1 MTKFFGGK
9 TLAIQLRMSA
19 LTTHLGLMT
28 GLMAGLSLSTEAR
41 AQENQSQL
49 VITNVEVDHALRTMF
64 IYGRNFLTSTGVA
77 PVVHVAEV
85 GVAVK
90 HYGPSTVAV
99 ELPSA
104 FLQPGSYLLSM
115 STGPNLE
122 QNDSFDVT
130 IGNTGP
136 QGPKGDT
143 GPQGP
148 QGIQGAQGPQ
158 GPQGPQG
165 SKGDTGP
172 QGPQGIQ
179 GAQGPQGFKG
189 DTGATGPQ
197 GTPRSMSCRVL
208 EGPLRNDYSL
218 PGSYKGC
225 ADGEFLTGGSCRS
238 TSSSVGTSSDVMEVG
253 GKTVYACALRGTSST
268 TAQAIAKAFCCKLE

>member
-9 TLAIQLRMSA
+9 TLAFQLHMSA
-19 LTTHLGLMT
+19 LSTHLGLMT
-28 GLMAGLSLSTEAR
+28 GLMAGLSFSTEVR
-41 AQENQSQL
+41 AQENQRQL
-49 VITNVEVDHALRTMF
+49 VITTVEVDHVKREMR
-64 IYGRNFLTSTGVA
+64 IYGRNFSTATGVA
-77 PVVHVAEV
+77 PVVRVAEV
-85 GVAVK
+85 GVAAK
-90 HYGPSTVAV
+90 LYDPSTVVV

-130 IGNTGP
+130 IGNAGP

-143 GPQGP
+143 
-148 QGIQGAQGPQ
+148 

-172 QGPQGIQ
+172 QGPQG
-179 GAQGPQGFKG
+179 PKG
-189 DTGATGPQ
+189 DTGPQ
-197 GTPRSMSCRVL
+197 GAPRAMSCRVRS
-208 EGPLRNDYSL
+208 GPPLNDYSL
-218 PGSYKGC
+218 PGSYMGC
-225 ADGEFLTGGSCRS
+225 EAGEFLTGGSCRS
-238 TSSSVGTSSDVMEVG
+238 TSSSVGTSSDVMIVG
-253 GKTVYACALRGTSST
+253 ETTVYACALRGTSST

>member
-9 TLAIQLRMSA
+9 TLAIRLRMSA
-19 LTTHLGLMT
+19 LTTQLGLLT

-49 VITNVEVDHALRTMF
+49 VITHVDVDHARPEMH
-64 IYGRNFLTSTGVA
+64 IYGRNFSTSTGAA
-77 PVVHVAEV
+77 PVVRVAEV

-90 HYGPSTVAV
+90 VYGPSAV
-99 ELPSA
+99 TIELPSA
-104 FLQPGSYLLSM
+104 FLRPGSYLLSM

-130 IGNTGP
+130 IGNAGP

-148 QGIQGAQGPQ
+148 QGP
-158 GPQGPQG
+158 
-165 SKGDTGP
+165 KGDTGP
-172 QGPQGIQ
+172 QGPQGVQGIQ
-179 GAQGPQGFKG
+179 GAQGPQGPKG
-189 DTGATGPQ
+189 DTGPQ
-197 GTPRSMSCRVL
+197 GAPRAMSCTVRI
-208 EGPLRNDYSL
+208 GTPRNDYSL

-225 ADGEFLTGGSCRS
+225 EEREFLTGGSCRS
-238 TSSSVGTSSDVMEVG
+238 TSSSVGTSSDVMNVG
-253 GKTVYACALRGTSST
+253 GNTVYACALRGTPST
-268 TAQAIAKAFCCKLE
+268 TAQAIATAFCCKLE